1 MSEQCGVCRSN
12 RQIFYERLNR
22 MTLQEFLERQFDEEL
37 MLAVLSGQRS
47 REKEAPSKVRI
58 RQIELKG
65 SVCYQA
71 SAAVGTKV
79 LHSNYSREEVI
90 RYVETCLLEGG
101 FSQLQVQGRCKDGT
115 VLISKKGKVTVKEKQ
130 HQKLEPV
137 QILAHNRV
145 KQYILKEGTPVPF
158 LVDLGVMTK
167 DGRIHRPSY
176 DKFKQINRFLEFI
189 EDILP
194 ALSREREVTIL
205 DFGCGKSYLTFA
217 MYYYLKEL
225 KDYDVNIIGLDL
237 KEDVIRKCNGLAE
250 KYGYDKLHFLCGD
263 IADYEGVQKV
273 DMVVTLHACDRAT
286 DYALAKA
293 VEWDAQVILSVP
305 CCQHELND
313 QIQNELL
320 SPVLKYGLLKE
331 RMSALL
337 TDGIRAELLE
347 SKGYST
353 QILEF
358 IDMEHTPKNLLIR
371 AVKTGRSGSAEK
383 LGKMTDAINGHLTL
397 ERLLY
402 PNGSGTKEGV

>member
-1 MSEQCGVCRSN
+1 M
-12 RQIFYERLNR
+12 
-22 MTLQEFLERQFDEEL
+22 ERQFDEEL

-47 REKEAPSKVRI
+47 REKDAPSKVRI

-79 LHSNYSREEVI
+79 LHSNYSRAEVI
-90 RYVETCLLEGG
+90 RYVEKCLLEGG

-115 VLISKKGKVTVKEKQ
+115 VLISKKGKATVKEKQ

-371 AVKTGRSGSAEK
+371 AVKNEK
-383 LGKMTDAINGHLTL
+383 AHFPEGLPAMNDALSSHLTL
-397 ERLLY
+397 EKLLY
-402 PNGSGTKEGV
+402 PDGLHLKKGV